1 MAFFLGLILFVVVIG
16 LLDRRI
22 PWPRKPDAELRP

>member
-1 MAFFLGLILFVVVIG
+1 MSFLVALVLFVIVIG

-22 PWPRKPDAELRP
+22 PWPRASGRVES

>member
-1 MAFFLGLILFVVVIG
+1 MSFVVGLLLFVVVIG

-22 PWPRKPDAELRP
+22 PWPREPDRRRY

>member
-1 MAFFLGLILFVVVIG
+1 MAFIVGLVLFVIVIG

-22 PWPRKPDAELRP
+22 PWPERPGGR